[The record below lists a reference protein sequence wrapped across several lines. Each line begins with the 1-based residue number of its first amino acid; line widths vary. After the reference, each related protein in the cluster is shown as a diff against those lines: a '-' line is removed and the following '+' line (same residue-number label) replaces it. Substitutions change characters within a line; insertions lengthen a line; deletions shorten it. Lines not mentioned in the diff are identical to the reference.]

1 MGSDQSALTEGD
13 ACAKQNEPRSRHV
26 VEEQRLLRGMD
37 APPARGSE
45 NLGRLWQSS
54 SRSLRLRRQLS
65 LPNLFHKE
73 HGRPGPR
80 VAQPSALCVP
90 SNRSAT
96 AGTQTSQGTTAQAS
110 SNSPPLEE
118 PAVGVRIIPAAR
130 GSPLAYSLETGPP
143 LSSERHAM
151 ASTARVMGP
160 ACVATQRE
168 PFDLPE
174 RVLNT
179 MAEARAPSTRSLYAL
194 KWAILSAWCQDRDA
208 DLVTSDVL
216 VVLSF
221 LQEMLDKPRSSST
234 IKVYAAAIAAFH
246 APIAGRSVG
255 RNSAVVQFIQGA
267 RRMNPPRPRTVPP
280 WDLPTVLRALKGP
293 PFEPLQSTS
302 LRSLSFK
309 TALLLALA
317 SVKRV
322 GDLQALSVNPACLEF
337 GPNDSKVVL
346 KPRLGY
352 VPKVLSTPFRAQVIA
367 LSVLSPSTDDQEL
380 SLLCPVRALRV
391 YIERSASYRRSE
403 QLFVGFGNHAKG
415 HPVTNQRIYRWL
427 VDAITLA
434 YSSLG
439 LQCPIGVRAHSTRGI
454 ASSWAWSTRVSISEI
469 CEAAGWSSPSTFVRF
484 YNLDVPALQA
494 RVLSV

>member
-1 MGSDQSALTEGD
+1 MPCLSILPAGHKGTPCANTLRQQVCGVIHKSPGRPRLDAPLHAGEKPSRLGSDQSALTEGD
-13 ACAKQNEPRSRHV
+13 ACARQNEPRSRHV

-37 APPARGSE
+37 APHARGSE
-45 NLGRLWQSS
+45 NLGSLWQSS
-54 SRSLRLRRQLS
+54 SRPLRLRRQLS

-73 HGRPGPR
+73 HRCPGPR

-143 LSSERHAM
+143 LSSKRHAM

-160 ACVATQRE
+160 ACVAAQRE

-179 MAEARAPSTRSLYAL
+179 MAEARAPSTRRLYAL
-194 KWAILSAWCQDRDA
+194 KWAIFSAWCQDRDV
-208 DLVTSDVL
+208 DPVTSDVS

-221 LQEMLDKPRSSST
+221 LQEMLDKQRSSST
-234 IKVYAAAIAAFH
+234 IKVYPAAIAAFH
-246 APIAGRSVG
+246 APIAGQSVG
-255 RNSAVVQFIQGA
+255 RNSAVVQFIRGA

-293 PFEPLQSTS
+293 PVEPLQSTS

-337 GPNDSKVVL
+337 GPNDSKVIL

-367 LSVLSPSTDDQEL
+367 LSALSPSMDDQEL

-403 QLFVGFGNHAKG
+403 HLFVGFGNRAKG
-415 HPVTNQRIYRWL
+415 RPVTKQRISR
-427 VDAITLA
+427 
-434 YSSLG
+434 
-439 LQCPIGVRAHSTRGI
+439 
-454 ASSWAWSTRVSISEI
+454 
-469 CEAAGWSSPSTFVRF
+469 
-484 YNLDVPALQA
+484 
-494 RVLSV
+494 